1 MDLDDILGGAWIKN
15 FIECTQMLGNTIVY
29 RCPLQNANVRSALLF
44 LRQSFVIL
52 VITWQVGRQYLH
64 LLVVFCSTGTC
75 ISNAQLQQF
84 LESSHIS
91 GEQPGKGRRPL
102 SLFSL
107 LLMTS
112 AQCHSGFWLL
122 CAAAVEKGFSTGITA
137 LSRSRLENKTIREH
151 KWS

>member
-1 MDLDDILGGAWIKN
+1 MLFTLSSMDLDDILGGAWIKN
-15 FIECTQMLGNTIVY
+15 FIECTQMLGNTIAY

-84 LESSHIS
+84 LGEFTHIRWTAREGEEAIIPLFIAANDFSSVS
-91 GEQPGKGRRPL
+91 QWVLVALCCCGRKRL
-102 SLFSL
+102 FHWDHCSL
-107 LLMTS
+107 
-112 AQCHSGFWLL
+112 
-122 CAAAVEKGFSTGITA
+122 
-137 LSRSRLENKTIREH
+137 
-151 KWS
+151 